1 MMKRYPRTIRK
12 RINKNKKCYFCEQK
26 TIPDYKETDSLRRN
40 LSERGK
46 IVERV
51 YTGVCQKHQRGLSK
65 AIKRA
70 RFMALLPF
78 IVRAS

>member
-12 RINKNKKCYFCEQK
+12 RINRNKKCFFCEQK
-26 TIPDYKETDSLRRN
+26 TIPDYKETESLKRY

-51 YTGVCQKHQRGLSK
+51 YTGVCQKHQRQLTK